1 MIFDEID
8 SSIIEGFELLVGEKK
23 LFPFGLRLLSPMNLN
38 WACLLIV
45 CFEDT
50 FDFYVELLRE
60 MDFLQVH
67 LLDRVINRFR
77 MVAAEVLLEIE
88 QVLTVEED
96 AGRLL
101 ELSDL
106 IFVKVLV

>member
-1 MIFDEID
+1 
-8 SSIIEGFELLVGEKK
+8 
-23 LFPFGLRLLSPMNLN
+23 
-38 WACLLIV
+38 
-45 CFEDT
+45 
-50 FDFYVELLRE
+50 

-67 LLDRVINRFR
+67 LLDRVINCFR

-88 QVLTVEED
+88 QVFTVKED

-106 IFVKVLV
+106 IFVKLLV

>member
-1 MIFDEID
+1 
-8 SSIIEGFELLVGEKK
+8 
-23 LFPFGLRLLSPMNLN
+23 
-38 WACLLIV
+38 
-45 CFEDT
+45 
-50 FDFYVELLRE
+50 